1 MNGNKLLSDLKKD
14 ASELMMTK
22 KYDAGT

>member
-14 ASELMMTK
+14 ASELMLTK